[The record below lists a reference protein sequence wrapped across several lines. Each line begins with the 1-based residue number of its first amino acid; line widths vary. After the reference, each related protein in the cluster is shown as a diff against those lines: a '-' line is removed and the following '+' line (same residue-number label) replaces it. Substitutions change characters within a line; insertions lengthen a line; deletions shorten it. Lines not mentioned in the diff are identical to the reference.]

1 MQAEEICNLPTNV
14 ILSDKEDG
22 GDKINVGVINF
33 DNPNQPYNV
42 TASLALRI
50 DDVSLLVVAFGIGNF
65 YNYVYKVRNG
75 QIVRRTELYINFF
88 FL

>member
-1 MQAEEICNLPTNV
+1 M
-14 ILSDKEDG
+14 SDKEDG

-33 DNPNQPYNV
+33 EFDNPNQRYNV

-65 YNYVYKVRNG
+65 YNFVYKVRNG
-75 QIVRRTELYINFF
+75 QIVRRTD
-88 FL
+88 

>member
-1 MQAEEICNLPTNV
+1 MQAEEICKLPTNV
-14 ILSDKEDG
+14 TLSDKEDR

-33 DNPNQPYNV
+33 EFDNPNRLYNV

-50 DDVSLLVVAFGIGNF
+50 DDVSLLVVAFGIGNS

-75 QIVRRTELYINFF
+75 QIVRRTGNF
-88 FL
+88 LL